1 MEGRFMTTS
10 KQDFVRTFL
19 PDSIESINFA
29 QIDMDISD
37 LSLSD
42 VLRNAN
48 KTFPKNSKIRNLI
61 ASGKHAIGIL
71 CKSELLYPLSGVLL
85 IVTGDDTQI
94 EIVSKNY
101 VVISV
106 QEDRITNDD
115 DIKDII
121 NSITK
126 YFITSFKDSIV
137 KFEEFYAKFIYDP
150 YELESDDYEDDDIY
164 TRYL

>member
-1 MEGRFMTTS
+1 MTTS
-10 KQDFVRTFL
+10 KQEFVRTFL
-19 PDSIESINFA
+19 PDTIETINFA

-37 LSLSD
+37 LSLPD
-42 VLRNAN
+42 IMRNAN
-48 KTFPKNSKIRNLI
+48 KTFRKNSKIRHKI

-71 CKSELLYPLSGVLL
+71 CKSELLYPLSGILL
-85 IVTGDDTQI
+85 IITGDDTEI

-101 VVISV
+101 IVISV

-126 YFITSFKDSIV
+126 YIITSFKDSIL
-137 KFEEFYAKFIYDP
+137 KFEEFYAKFVYDP
-150 YELESDDYEDDDIY
+150 YEMECEEFDEDDDIY
-164 TRYL
+164 SRYL